1 MNEKRS
7 YPRIEGNLAL
17 KLCASD
23 CDLVTETKNISASG
37 AYCAVNRKI
46 EPMTKL
52 DMVLLVPLISKVN
65 HKNVKKINC
74 KGVVV
79 RSDYIQDNGKQ
90 SYCLGIYFSEIKETD
105 RRILSAYINSL
116 TKPSNIF

>member
-7 YPRIEGNLAL
+7 YPRIEGILPL
-17 KLCASD
+17 KLYADD

-37 AYCAVNRKI
+37 AYCSVNKNI

-52 DMVLLVPLISKVN
+52 DIMLLVPSSKTSR
-65 HKNVKKINC
+65 KNVKKINC

-79 RSDYIQDNGKQ
+79 RSEHVQDNGKQ
-90 SYCLGIYFSEIKETD
+90 SYCLGIYFSEIKEAD
-105 RRILSAYINSL
+105 RRALLSYIDSIA
-116 TKPSNIF
+116 KPSNIF

>member
-1 MNEKRS
+1 MSEKRS

-17 KLCASD
+17 KLCAAD
-23 CDLVTETKNISASG
+23 CDLVTETKNISGSG
-37 AYCAVNRKI
+37 AYCAVNKAI
-46 EPMTKL
+46 APMTKL
-52 DMVLLVPLISKVN
+52 DIVLLVPLNKAN

-79 RSDYIQDNGKQ
+79 RSEHVQDNGKQ

-105 RRILSAYINSL
+105 RRCLMSYL
-116 TKPSNIF
+116 TSISKPSNIF

>member
-7 YPRIEGNLAL
+7 YPRIEGVLPL
-17 KLCASD
+17 KLYASD

-37 AYCAVNRKI
+37 AYCAVNKNI

-52 DMVLLVPLISKVN
+52 DIVLLVPLNKTN

-79 RSDYIQDNGKQ
+79 RSEHVQDNGKQ
-90 SYCLGIYFSEIKETD
+90 SYCLGIYFNEIKESD
-105 RRILSAYINSL
+105 RRCLSSYINSL
-116 TKPSNIF
+116 SKPSNIF